1 MRQIFYP
8 LLTLLIVCIAAC
20 SHHDTYYT
28 EMLTQADE
36 IMESRPDSALMLL
49 KNVDASQLALDER
62 ARYALL
68 MSMALDKNYID
79 TTTFDVLQPAI
90 DYYPEN
96 GTPDEILK
104 TFYYQGRIFQNR
116 NDCDSALYSFYKG
129 LSVAKESCDSLFI
142 ARSLVAQAIIFRDFL
157 DIKNYRANYE
167 KAASLYKKMSLKALE
182 FDCILQA
189 LNGSI
194 LLEDKVKSDS
204 LLALCRELGS
214 IDEELNVRLKK
225 YFLSYAIRFGSQSD
239 IRESMSQLRQDS
251 LEDNDWLLSMSLAF
265 NRLGENDQAKRLLIQ
280 VKESGSPYD
289 TIKWQVISVYVLRD
303 LCEYENAFAEY
314 WNLNQKLDS
323 IDAMKLTR
331 QAYLLTEKY
340 VSELNAREEAR
351 QKSVIIW
358 GCIGGVCVSILLI
371 VLIYYRYRIGRSKR
385 IIAEH
390 ENAQLLLR
398 QQALIKENEILELSH
413 HTAELEA
420 DNLRLELS
428 RLTSEQEDLKEM
440 LATQAELTAPVQE
453 IIKNRLEILNGLL
466 AKEISS
472 NDSYAASYN
481 KWVESIKRDK
491 AEFMNST
498 RLTFA
503 ASHPNFIRH
512 LQSHGLTEDEINY
525 VCLYALGLRGKEVGE
540 YIQLKRHYNISCEIR
555 KKLGVDEHSTNLG
568 IYVRRLMRDL

>member
-1 MRQIFYP
+1 MN
-8 LLTLLIVCIAAC
+8 
-20 SHHDTYYT
+20 
-28 EMLTQADE
+28 QANR
-36 IMESRPDSALMLL
+36 IMERRPDSALVLL
-49 KNVDASQLALDER
+49 KNIDDSQLAEAER

-90 DYYPEN
+90 DYYPDN
-96 GTPDEILK
+96 GTSDEILK
-104 TFYYQGRIFQNR
+104 TYYYQGRVFQNKGDLD
-116 NDCDSALYSFYKG
+116 NALYSFYKG
-129 LSVAKESCDSLFI
+129 LTAAKECDDSLFL
-142 ARSLVAQAIIFRDFL
+142 ARTLVAQAIIFRDFL
-157 DIKNYRANYE
+157 DILNYRANYE
-167 KAASLYKKMSLKALE
+167 KSAVIYKNLSLKALE
-182 FDCILQA
+182 FDCLLQA

-194 LLEDKVKSDS
+194 LLEDKVRADS
-204 LLALCRELGS
+204 ILTLCREFVS
-214 IDEELNVRLKK
+214 IDESLNAQLKR
-225 YFLSYAIRFGSQSD
+225 YLLSYAIRFGSKSD
-239 IRESMSQLRQDS
+239 MQESISQLMQGS
-251 LEDNDWLLSMSLAF
+251 LEDNEELLNIALAF
-265 NRLGENDQAKRLLIQ
+265 NKIGKNEEAKQLLAQ
-280 VKESGSPYD
+280 VKESGRGYD
-289 TIKWQVISVYVLRD
+289 TIKWQAITVYVLRD
-303 LCEYENAFAEY
+303 LYEYENAFTEY
-314 WNLNQKLDS
+314 WDLNQKLDS
-323 IDAMKLTR
+323 IDAVKLTR
-331 QAYLLTEKY
+331 QVYLLTEKY
-340 VSELNAREEAR
+340 VSELKAGEESR
-351 QKSVIIW
+351 QKSIIIW
-358 GCIGGVCVSILLI
+358 GCISGVCVLMLMI

-398 QQALIKENEILELSH
+398 QQALIKENEFLDLSH

-440 LATQAELTAPVQE
+440 LATQIELTTPIQE

-472 NDSYAASYN
+472 NDSYATSYN

-503 ASHPNFIRH
+503 VSHPKFIRH

-525 VCLYALGLRGKEVGE
+525 VCLYALGLRDKEVGE

-555 KKLGVDEHSTNLG
+555 KKLGVDEHSTNLS
-568 IYVRRLMRDL
+568 IYVRRLMKDL